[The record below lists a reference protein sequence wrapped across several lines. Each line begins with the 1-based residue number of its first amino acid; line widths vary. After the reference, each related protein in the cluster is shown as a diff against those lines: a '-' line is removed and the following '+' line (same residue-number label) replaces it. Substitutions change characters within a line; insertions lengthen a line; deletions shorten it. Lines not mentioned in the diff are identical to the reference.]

1 MEKTIGDLAEDEEN
15 LTKFLEAVDK
25 TKEDFESEAD
35 LQNFLLLKIYEK
47 EFSSVRKNAIE
58 SLETAMH
65 EAEDIILGDMERD
78 DLKHLQPLLH
88 KSFKA
93 MEALED
99 GKLNFVEIP
108 RLDLAMS
115 TPTKRV
121 AFHTMGCKLNFSE
134 A

>member
-25 TKEDFESEAD
+25 TKEDFESEDD
-35 LQNFLLLKIYEK
+35 LQKFLLQKIYEK

-78 DLKHLQPLLH
+78 DLKHLQGSMIGDQLFDIFT
-88 KSFKA
+88 SGI
-93 MEALED
+93 E
-99 GKLNFVEIP
+99 
-108 RLDLAMS
+108 RLDAAVSEL
-115 TPTKRV
+115 TK
-121 AFHTMGCKLNFSE
+121 AK
-134 A
+134 